1 MLCSFVPKNAEP
13 DVILLRERSFEGVFA
28 VVHRQS
34 FVADL
39 AVCREQW
46 VFPNHCRWKWAI
58 LEKR

>member
-46 VFPNHCRWKWAI
+46 VFPNHCR
-58 LEKR
+58 